1 MKINVEFLGLPMI
14 SNVIG
19 KKKLELDISGNR
31 VKDVLE
37 ELIQRYGKKV
47 REALYDPQG
56 NFDSMIQVSL
66 NGKTILSP
74 DQHDTPLKEG
84 DSLLLMLLLAGG

>member
-1 MKINVEFLGLPMI
+1 MKVNVEILGIPMI
-14 SNVIG
+14 SDVIG
-19 KKKLELDISGNR
+19 KKKLELDISGNT
-31 VKDVLE
+31 VKDVLD

-47 REALYDPQG
+47 REALYDAQG
-56 NFDSMIQVSL
+56 NFDLMIQVSL

-74 DQHDTPLKEG
+74 DQHDAPLKEG

>member
-1 MKINVEFLGLPMI
+1 MKIQVEFLGIPTI
-14 SNVIG
+14 SDVLG
-19 KKKLELDISGNR
+19 KKKLELDISGTT

-37 ELIQRYGKKV
+37 ELIHRYGKKV

-74 DQHDTPLKEG
+74 DQHHTPLNEG